1 MISNGKVF
9 VAGVDGCR
17 DGWVAVLLEIN
28 EERRIQKEEVR
39 VVPTFDDL
47 LHLPESPRFVGID
60 IPLGLPNSA
69 VPGGRTCDQEARRL
83 LGHKRGTSVFSPP
96 VRSVLRARSY
106 EEALKLNRESS
117 RHDVGITMQVYNVL
131 PKLREVHEVMTPEL
145 QARVR
150 EVHPELSFAAMQGE
164 PVEASKHSPQGKQQR
179 LKLLDQH
186 FADVEAALAEAE
198 SGSVTDE
205 DVIDA
210 YAAAWTAWR
219 MAIGKAQTVPEHLQV
234 DPRGLRMGIWF

>member
-17 DGWVAVLLEIN
+17 DGWAVVLLEVN
-28 EERRIQKEEVR
+28 GERRIQHEEVR
-39 VVPTFDDL
+39 VVPGFEDL
-47 LHLPESPRFVGID
+47 LCLPELPRFVGID

-83 LGHKRGTSVFSPP
+83 LGHRRGTSVFSPP
-96 VRSVLRARSY
+96 VRSVLQARSY

-117 RHDVGITMQVYNVL
+117 RHQVGITMQVYNLL

-150 EVHPELSFAAMQGE
+150 EVHPELSFAAMNGA
-164 PVEASKHSPQGKQQR
+164 PVEESKHSPQGKQHR
-179 LKLLDQH
+179 LELLDHH
-186 FADVEAALAEAE
+186 FNRVEEALETVE
-198 SGSVTDE
+198 PGPVTDE

-210 YAAAWTAWR
+210 YAAGWSAWR
-219 MAIGKAQTVPEHLQV
+219 MATGKARSVPEHLQL
-234 DPRGLRMGIWF
+234 DPCGLRMGIWF